1 MGTFHEPDSP
11 PATIRNKTSMKKLT
25 TFTAVAL
32 LICASSAYA
41 GWSAVASTGAI
52 DLKSQNLGETR
63 ATVLRFR
70 NGAEGIMTARYNV
83 TNPSDNASPGWTT
96 LELGYHDNDPKVA
109 VTAVL
114 YQVDP
119 CTGGSVPIA
128 RVESSDQQG
137 NTCRTAS
144 IGAAFDFTNKLYYV
158 LVTVTRVSPDALVS
172 ARSLRIY

>member
-1 MGTFHEPDSP
+1 
-11 PATIRNKTSMKKLT
+11 MKKLPT
-25 TFTAVAL
+25 IAAVTF
-32 LICASSAYA
+32 LICASTTYA
-41 GWSAVASTGAI
+41 GWSAIASTGAI
-52 DLKSQNLGETR
+52 DVKSQNLAETR
-63 ATVLRFR
+63 ASVLRFR
-70 NGAEGIMTARYNV
+70 DGTEGIMTARYNV
-83 TNPSDNASPGWTT
+83 TNSSDNPAPGWTT

-119 CTGGSVPIA
+119 CTGASVPIA
-128 RVESSDQQG
+128 RVESRDQQG

-144 IGAAFDFTNKLYYV
+144 IGAPFDFTNKLYYV